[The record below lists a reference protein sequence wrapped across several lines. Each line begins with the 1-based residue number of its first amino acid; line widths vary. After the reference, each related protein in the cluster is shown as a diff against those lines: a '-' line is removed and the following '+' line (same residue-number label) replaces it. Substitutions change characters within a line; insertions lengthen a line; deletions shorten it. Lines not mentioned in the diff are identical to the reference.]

1 MHYILSYMRLKIYF
15 LSFFFNI
22 LQYMKDCCENRGIAK
37 SGKREKLKA
46 FEPYCKLK
54 RGKMKHLNPIA
65 N

>member
-1 MHYILSYMRLKIYF
+1 
-15 LSFFFNI
+15 
-22 LQYMKDCCENRGIAK
+22 MKDCCENRGIAK